1 MEKKITALNLT
12 EELAEKRGISV
23 SSADAFVRTFFDV
36 IIDGLEKDGI
46 VKIKGW
52 GTFKLAAIKD
62 RESVDVTTGERIVI
76 KGYRKVT
83 FLPETSLKDY
93 INRPFSQFETTE
105 LSDDFQLDDEPV
117 EVVASPVEVEEP
129 FVEAKEPI
137 EVKELTAEATEPVE
151 AKEPL
156 VEATEP
162 IEAKEPTAEE
172 NGVQP
177 DAFLGSDAVAQ
188 VTDELSKA
196 SESAEVEETEIAEKT
211 ENPDTSETPE
221 IAETE
226 RKEIPETPET
236 PEIEED
242 SIIEKEPE
250 ITENPEPQEATSVA
264 EPPVK
269 TDMPKQTVATEKK
282 PRRSWKYWL
291 PILLLVLI
299 SLCLLIYIFFGKGF
313 SRPTFYINS
322 ADKDK
327 IKVEAITFDDESKK
341 SKNINVTFPE
351 RKPNAQETPTEGT
364 LEEPDE
370 EATEDVKDASE
381 VEPVVEP
388 EEEPNVEPE
397 TQAKPKEEEKAEP
410 KVEEKSEPLEEPK
423 KEAVQP
429 KPKVVAPAGNPL
441 EKNLKDITLAD
452 TLGHTIEG
460 TLATHTLQVD
470 ETIVRLAQKYYGDKR
485 LWPYIVKY
493 NEMKN
498 PNSIVVGN
506 TLKIPK
512 LKAKE

>member
-36 IIDGLEKDGI
+36 IIDGLEKDGV

-129 FVEAKEPI
+129 P
-137 EVKELTAEATEPVE
+137 
-151 AKEPL
+151 
-156 VEATEP
+156 VEATES
-162 IEAKEPTAEE
+162 IEAKEPTTEE

-188 VTDELSKA
+188 ASDELSKA
-196 SESAEVEETEIAEKT
+196 SESAEVEETEITEKT

-236 PEIEED
+236 SEIEEE
-242 SIIEKEPE
+242 SMIEKEPE
-250 ITENPEPQEATSVA
+250 ITENPEPQEATNVT

-282 PRRSWKYWL
+282 PRKSWKYWL

-313 SRPTFYINS
+313 SRPTFSINS

-327 IKVEAITFDDESKK
+327 IKVEAITFDDESKN

-351 RKPNAQETPTEGT
+351 RKPNAQETPTEEP
-364 LEEPDE
+364 LEESDE
-370 EATEDVKDASE
+370 EATEDVKDAPE

>member
-129 FVEAKEPI
+129 PVEATEPI
-137 EVKELTAEATEPVE
+137 EAKELTA
-151 AKEPL
+151 
-156 VEATEP
+156 EATEP

-188 VTDELSKA
+188 ASDELSKA

-211 ENPDTSETPE
+211 ENPDTSETSE

-226 RKEIPETPET
+226 RKEISETPET

-313 SRPTFYINS
+313 SRPTFSINS

-327 IKVEAITFDDESKK
+327 IKVEAITFDDESKN

-351 RKPNAQETPTEGT
+351 RKPNAQETPTEEP
-364 LEEPDE
+364 LEESDE
-370 EATEDVKDASE
+370 EVTEDVKDAPE

-410 KVEEKSEPLEEPK
+410 KVEEKSEPIEEPK
-423 KEAVQP
+423 KETVQP
-429 KPKVVAPAGNPL
+429 KTKVVAPAGNPL

-470 ETIVRLAQKYYGDKR
+470 ETIVRLAQKYYSDKR